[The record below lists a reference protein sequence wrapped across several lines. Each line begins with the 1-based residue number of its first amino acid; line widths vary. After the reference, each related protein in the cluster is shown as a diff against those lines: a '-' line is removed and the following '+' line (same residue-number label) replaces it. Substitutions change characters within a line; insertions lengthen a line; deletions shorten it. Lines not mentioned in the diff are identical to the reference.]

1 MALEIFNQIGG
12 EITSYKK
19 LCELNEE
26 SIYKVLAARFTVTQF
41 GKRVVATIAEALV
54 EYPEHFEVYFPKRFE
69 KVKEEELSVLVNTY
83 MSVRILTPGV
93 SSSVKL
99 YFRKEQQVRDQQ
111 IREQQLRDQHL
122 REQLRELREQQLR
135 EEQLLRE
142 PQKKKIK
149 KNLFSEIGS
158 DTVFVDDSD

>member
-122 REQLRELREQQLR
+122 REQLREQQLR